1 MKGFDIDKIEE
12 IDNGGKTQEQLLTGE
27 YLTQVNPK
35 SGMQPNAEVEGEEYV
50 QFPDKETQK
59 VAGPTH
65 EQGGVPVV
73 LPDETKIL
81 SKTLK
86 LTKQQAKSLSSLFDV
101 EVTEKDSY
109 ASALDKYTK
118 KIGLTKLNQEQ
129 EEVFST
135 LKKQAEK
142 KDINIKTQKIN
153 QDFLSKKI
161 HGIEQRKQPLEQER
175 AKMFDVL
182 FEAQEKTKA
191 ESGDQEAMFRYGG
204 IQKSNFEATA
214 KKLGLDPTQA
224 AMMLRSKREANL
236 NFYEKGGQTG
246 DKPSIFVSDQ
256 SAIFTGAKL
265 DDSQKEKLIAYYEK
279 HNKELAAFLK
289 EDPKRWNSFVF
300 NRGLVEDLNNTDVN
314 SIKTGKQGLDRN
326 KNFLPKA
333 GTYGDMTQGRVDGFT
348 LKDYYEATTG
358 KNFADITRPEV
369 KQLQEQYNRDIQSRR
384 SINYYSGVAG
394 STGTAPVSDELFG
407 NRTAS
412 YVRENVTVKGKK
424 EGTIDVDALIRGK
437 YTDDELN
444 DILKDYG
451 LKASDLADFKNS
463 AVKYITISPDA
474 PQDIKDI
481 KVPPP
486 TTEGPADPLATG
498 TPIEDRVGQAPGRE
512 YPRLFYTPDQS
523 VLPPTPP
530 EAHLKANNRLQRI
543 DPVRIGIEQTIQ
555 ETANQRNF
563 VADQIQNLPESQRAA
578 VLANLMATSQN
589 TISQAATQ
597 ANVVNAQNESQA
609 ELFNIQQAG
618 QEGMM
623 ETNNALDFERRQFTA
638 KAKADEQLRN
648 YYDYNRKV
656 NVTNFQNMQKLNL
669 LDSLFPD
676 FDLDFFGASVNYN
689 PKSEWAPVVDNMPQ
703 QTSAQEPMSKDE
715 MMYKREQMRLRQAEL
730 ALAKQRQKAQQQGLF
745 FDMYGNTMGW

>member
-27 YLTQVNPK
+27 YLTRVNPK

-50 QFPDKETQK
+50 QFPDKETQR
-59 VAGPTH
+59 VEGPAH

-86 LTKQQAKSLSSLFDV
+86 LTKQQAKSLSNLFDV

-118 KIGLTKLNQEQ
+118 KIGLAKLNQEQ

-135 LKKQAEK
+135 LKKQTENK
-142 KDINIKTQKIN
+142 NINSKTQKVN

-161 HGIEQRKQPLEQER
+161 HGIEQRKEPLEKER

-182 FEAQEKTKA
+182 FEAQERTKA
-191 ESGDQEAMFRYGG
+191 ESGDQEAVFRYGG

-214 KKLGLDPTQA
+214 RKLGLDPTQA

-236 NFYEKGGQTG
+236 NIYEKGGQVSMYSG
-246 DKPSIFVSDQ
+246 GGIFLGAGEQRLPTAADLSPEDQ
-256 SAIFTGAKL
+256 
-265 DDSQKEKLIAYYEK
+265 QKVIAYYK
-279 HNKELAAFLK
+279 GFNKGFAAKLETNPELFK
-289 EDPKRWNSFVF
+289 EIILNQA
-300 NRGLVEDLNNTDVN
+300 LVNDIRTKGHGNINTGQQPTDRNTRLLPNAPTYGDLNQERLDNWALAPYYEA
-314 SIKTGKQGLDRN
+314 KTGKKFKDITSKEIGEMQKQYYDALKGFDEVEY
-326 KNFLPKA
+326 FSGIAP
-333 GTYGDMTQGRVDGFT
+333 GRVADNMMGNVT
-348 LKDYYEATTG
+348 SSYY
-358 KNFADITRPEV
+358 R
-369 KQLQEQYNRDIQSRR
+369 KQVYLPAKE
-384 SINYYSGVAG
+384 SGV
-394 STGTAPVSDELFG
+394 
-407 NRTAS
+407 
-412 YVRENVTVKGKK
+412 
-424 EGTIDVDALIRGK
+424 IDVDRLLSVSREEAQRELDK
-437 YTDDELN
+437 YD
-444 DILKDYG
+444 LKYED
-451 LKASDLADFKNS
+451 LKPYMNA
-463 AVKYITISPDA
+463 AVKYISVGPEA
-474 PQDIKDI
+474 PANTPNPQTPATPPAET
-481 KVPPP
+481 PPP
-486 TTEGPADPLATG
+486 TDPLATG
-498 TPIEDRVGQAPGRE
+498 EPIQDRVGQLPGRE
-512 YPRLFYTPDQS
+512 YPRLFFTPDQS
-523 VLPPTPP
+523 VLPPTQM

-543 DPVRIGIEQTIQ
+543 DPVRIGIEQTLQ
-555 ETANQRNF
+555 DTADQRNF

-589 TISQAATQ
+589 TINKAATQ

-638 KAKADEQLRN
+638 KGKADEQLRN
-648 YYDYNRKV
+648 YMDYNRKV

-703 QTSAQEPMSKDE
+703 QTSAQNLTPEE
-715 MMYKREQMRLRQAEL
+715 MRLKAEEARLKRAEL
-730 ALAKQRQKAQQQGLF
+730 AFAKERHKATQQGLF
-745 FDMYGNTMGW
+745 FNAYGNMIGWT